1 VLLWLAGVRARACPP
16 PPVQAATSQWVRWYW
31 RLRETPALPYD
42 ALLMVWLRARGL
54 VRGPS

>member
-1 VLLWLAGVRARACPP
+1 L
-16 PPVQAATSQWVRWYW
+16 RWYW